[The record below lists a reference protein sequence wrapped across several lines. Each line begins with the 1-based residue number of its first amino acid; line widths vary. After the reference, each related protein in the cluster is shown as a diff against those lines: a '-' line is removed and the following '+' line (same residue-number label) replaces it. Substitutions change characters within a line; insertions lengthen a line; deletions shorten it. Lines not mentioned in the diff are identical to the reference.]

1 MNDAFFIG
9 VDTSCYTTSV
19 SCVNASGSILADNRS
34 VLSVKEGMNGLRQN
48 DAVFQHVRNLSEISD
63 KTLRG
68 IDTSKIKAV
77 GVSECP
83 GGRVGSYMPVFLA
96 GKNVANAI
104 AASLHVPIFY
114 FTHQQGHMRAALK
127 DNEQLIDENFFA
139 FHLSGGTT
147 ELLKVDASF
156 NITKIGG
163 SSDINAGQLVDR
175 IGVKMGLPFP
185 TGKFLEELASKVENE
200 NPAYK
205 LPSSVKRLTCSFSGV
220 ETKARAMLDSGAP
233 HEQIAMGIYDCISR
247 TLSKMVCSA
256 MVEYGENK
264 FLFAGGV
271 SSSSILKKKLSVKLS
286 SSDARLCFSDPK
298 LASDNAVGVALL
310 AKDSFFNK

>member
-1 MNDAFFIG
+1 MNDELFIG

-19 SCVNASGSILADNRS
+19 SCVNASGSVIADNRC
-34 VLSVKEGMNGLRQN
+34 VLSVKKGMNGLRQN

-63 KTLRG
+63 KTLRD

-83 GGRVGSYMPVFLA
+83 GGRVDSYMPVFLA
-96 GKNVANAI
+96 GKTVANSI
-104 AASLHVPIFY
+104 AASLHVPVFY

-127 DNEQLIDENFFA
+127 GNEQLANEDFFA

-156 NITKIGG
+156 NMTKIGG

-175 IGVKMGLPFP
+175 VGVKMGLSFP

-200 NPAYK
+200 NSAYK
-205 LPSSVKRLTCSFSGV
+205 LPSSVRQLTCSFSGV
-220 ETKARAMLDSGAP
+220 ETKARSMLDSGAP
-233 HEQIAMGIYDCISR
+233 HEQIAMAIYDCISR
-247 TLSKMVCSA
+247 TLSKMILYA
-256 MVEYGENK
+256 MTEYGENR

-271 SSSSILKKKLSVKLS
+271 SSSSILRKKLEIKLS
-286 SSDARLCFSDPK
+286 SSDARLWFSDPK